1 MNARVPRRDRPM
13 LSVGLL
19 SAALCLA
26 TGCDARAP
34 RRPRPTAIEKA
45 ALATTEAPAPVEG
58 ASPIDGAGLL
68 EQLREQLHAQLK
80 QAGRRGA
87 LVNVWASWCGS
98 CKRELPMLLEMR
110 EAFLPQGLDVLFVSA
125 DTREK
130 WPDAVSLAKQAGLP
144 LPMLV
149 IGGSLGPFK
158 RAMSPRW
165 RGAIPALFLF
175 DQDATLR
182 HRWEGPIY
190 EHELA
195 PVLQAYLAGE
205 NVDGETLP
213 AVSEGKTGP

>member
-1 MNARVPRRDRPM
+1 MKARVPPRDRPG
-13 LSVGLL
+13 LAALPVGLL
-19 SAALCLA
+19 SAALLIT

-34 RRPRPTAIEKA
+34 RRPRPAPTAQA
-45 ALATTEAPAPVEG
+45 SAATTEAPAAVEG
-58 ASPIDGAGLL
+58 ASPIDGPG
-68 EQLREQLHAQLK
+68 LRELLRAQLK
-80 QAGRRGA
+80 QAGHHGA

-130 WPDAVSLAKQAGLP
+130 WPDAVSFAKQAGLP

-149 IGGSLGPFK
+149 IGGSLGPWK
-158 RAMSPRW
+158 RAISPRW

-175 DQDATLR
+175 DVDATLR